1 MSNGAQILAK
11 AKTHWRD
18 KLVAPMESVVVPEWD
33 TTIYFKPTTLAQRN
47 TIFRYVNDGSLE
59 SLVQTLIIRALDE
72 DGKRLFSNA
81 DKKDLMEK
89 VDPDVIVNVVSAMN
103 DEPETTVEDARKNSE
118 AATKKSS

>member
-33 TTIYFKPTTLAQRN
+33 TTIFFKPTTLAQRN

>member
-33 TTIYFKPTTLAQRN
+33 TTIFFKPTTLAQRN

-81 DKKDLMEK
+81 DKKDLMDK

>member
-1 MSNGAQILAK
+1 MSNGAELLAK
-11 AKTHWRD
+11 AKTHWRE
-18 KLVAPMESVVVPEWD
+18 KLVAPMESVAVSEWD
-33 TTIYFKPTTLAQRN
+33 TVIFFKPTTLAQRN

-89 VDPDVIVNVVSAMN
+89 VDPDIIVNVITAMN
-103 DEPETTVEDARKNSE
+103 EERETTIEDARKNSE

>member
-1 MSNGAQILAK
+1 MSNGAPILAN
-11 AKTHWRD
+11 AKTHWRE

-33 TTIYFKPTTLAQRN
+33 ATIFFKPTTLAQRN

-89 VDPDVIVNVVSAMN
+89 VDPDVIVYVITAMN

>member
-1 MSNGAQILAK
+1 MSNGAQLLAT
-11 AKTHWRD
+11 AKTHWRE

-33 TTIYFKPTTLAQRN
+33 STIFFKPTTLAQRN

-89 VDPDVIVNVVSAMN
+89 VDPDVIVNVITAMN
-103 DEPETTVEDARKNSE
+103 DEPETTIEDARKNSE
-118 AATKKSS
+118 PATKKSS

>member
-1 MSNGAQILAK
+1 MSNGAELLAK
-11 AKTHWRD
+11 AKTHWRE
-18 KLVAPMESVVVPEWD
+18 KLVAPMESVAVSEWD
-33 TTIYFKPTTLAQRN
+33 TVIFFKPTTLAQRN

-72 DGKRLFSNA
+72 DGRRLFSNA

-89 VDPDVIVNVVSAMN
+89 VDPDIIVNVINAMN
-103 DEPETTVEDARKNSE
+103 EERETTIEDARKNSE

>member
-1 MSNGAQILAK
+1 MSNGAELLAK
-11 AKTHWRD
+11 AKTHWRE
-18 KLVAPMESVVVPEWD
+18 KLVAPMESVAVSEWD
-33 TTIYFKPTTLAQRN
+33 TVIFFKPTTLAQRN

-72 DGKRLFSNA
+72 DGKRLFSNS

-89 VDPDVIVNVVSAMN
+89 VDPDIIVNVITVMN
-103 DEPETTVEDARKNSE
+103 EERETTIEDARKNSE

>member
-33 TTIYFKPTTLAQRN
+33 TTIFFKPTTLAQRN

-89 VDPDVIVNVVSAMN
+89 VDPDVIVNIISAMN
-103 DEPETTVEDARKNSE
+103 DEPETTIEDARKNSE

>member
-11 AKTHWRD
+11 AKTHWRE

-33 TTIYFKPTTLAQRN
+33 TTIFFRPTTLAQRN
-47 TIFRYVNDGSLE
+47 TIFRYANDGSLE
-59 SLVQTLIIRALDE
+59 SLAQTLIIRALDE

-89 VDPDVIVNVVSAMN
+89 IDPDVIANVVTAMN

-118 AATKKSS
+118 TATKKSS

>member
-33 TTIYFKPTTLAQRN
+33 TTIFFKPTTLAQRN

-59 SLVQTLIIRALDE
+59 SLVQTLIIRGLDE
-72 DGKRLFSNA
+72 DGKRIFSNA
-81 DKKDLMEK
+81 DKKDLMDK

>member
-1 MSNGAQILAK
+1 MSNGAELLAK
-11 AKTHWRD
+11 AKTHWRE
-18 KLVAPMESVVVPEWD
+18 KLVAPMESVAVSEWD
-33 TTIYFKPTTLAQRN
+33 TVIFFKPTTLAQRN

-89 VDPDVIVNVVSAMN
+89 VDPDIIVNVITVMN
-103 DEPETTVEDARKNSE
+103 EERETTIEDARKNSE

>member
-1 MSNGAQILAK
+1 MSNGAELLAK
-11 AKTHWRD
+11 AKTHWRE
-18 KLVAPMESVVVPEWD
+18 KLVAPMESVAVPEWD
-33 TTIYFKPTTLAQRN
+33 TVIFFKPTTLAQRN

-72 DGKRLFSNA
+72 DGKRLFSNS

-89 VDPDVIVNVVSAMN
+89 VDPDIIVNVITVMN
-103 DEPETTVEDARKNSE
+103 EERETTIEDARKNSE

>member
-11 AKTHWRD
+11 AKTHWRE
-18 KLVAPMESVVVPEWD
+18 KLVAPMESVVVSEWD
-33 TTIYFKPTTLAQRN
+33 TTIFFRPTTLAQRN
-47 TIFRYVNDGSLE
+47 TIFRYANDGSLE
-59 SLVQTLIIRALDE
+59 SLAQTLIIRALDE

-89 VDPDVIVNVVSAMN
+89 VDPDVIANVVTAMN

>member
-33 TTIYFKPTTLAQRN
+33 TTIFFKPTTLAQRN

-81 DKKDLMEK
+81 DKKDLMDK

-103 DEPETTVEDARKNSE
+103 DEPETTVEDARKN
-118 AATKKSS
+118 